1 MLLPWLGPP
10 YGEKQHLTT
19 STFRFSLQAQLKG
32 ERITGDGRIVSLSLG
47 RCTLPLSLLPGQFHR
62 WIDFFP
68 CLIYG
73 SFMFVYIIWL
83 NIYFTPCMLVL
94 AN

>member
-19 STFRFSLQAQLKG
+19 LTFCFSLQAQLK
-32 ERITGDGRIVSLSLG
+32 EETIAGDGRIVSLSFG
-47 RCTLPLSLLPGQFHR
+47 CHALPFSLLPGQFHQ

-68 CLIYG
+68 HLIYG

>member
-1 MLLPWLGPP
+1 MLVPWLAPP
-10 YGEKQHLTT
+10 YGERQHLTT
-19 STFRFSLQAQLKG
+19 LTFCFSLQAQLKG
-32 ERITGDGRIVSLSLG
+32 ERITGDGCVVPLSLG
-47 RCTLPLSLLPGQFHR
+47 RCVLPLSFLPGQFHR

-68 CLIYG
+68 RLIYG

-94 AN
+94 TN